1 MTPDELATKLTARV
15 DFMILQYLPRPT
27 CASKQKAHAELVR
40 EVKELIA
47 CKLGGGGLNIEI
59 KV

>member
-1 MTPDELATKLTARV
+1 MTAEELANKLVARV
-15 DFMILQYLPRPT
+15 DFMIMQHIPRPT

-40 EVKELIA
+40 EVKELMA
-47 CKLGGGGLNIEI
+47 NKLGGGGINIEI